1 VTVPIDIRRQQILET
16 IQQPASIT
24 STCIRS
30 NTAIAPRSQTMTFI
44 PTILTTADEMSLS
57 SVSSEPQDG
66 VTMSID
72 ELEPP
77 TPIDTPTDMETD
89 ENRDSELDL
98 RTSPDDPQDI
108 SNTDSS
114 LEMIHISELEN
125 STKSATS
132 STPTESGDKNLSTS
146 N

>member
-1 VTVPIDIRRQQILET
+1 
-16 IQQPASIT
+16 
-24 STCIRS
+24 
-30 NTAIAPRSQTMTFI
+30 
-44 PTILTTADEMSLS
+44 
-57 SVSSEPQDG
+57 
-66 VTMSID
+66 MSID

-98 RTSPDDPQDI
+98 HTSPDNQQDI

-132 STPTESGDKNLSTS
+132 
-146 N
+146 